1 MSARSVHRAYAE
13 RLVREVLAA
22 ADTRGLPARV
32 IRRLLRARFAV
43 TNVSN
48 AVRYAAVRAVTG
60 GGLLDL
66 RDARQPTLL
75 DRGPRRR
82 RSRKKASDAA
92 T

>member
-1 MSARSVHRAYAE
+1 MSRRSPHRVLAE

-22 ADTRGLPARV
+22 AETRGSSARE
-32 IRRLLRARFAV
+32 IRRLLRVAFGATTV
-43 TNVSN
+43 TT

-75 DRGPRRR
+75 DRGPRRI
-82 RSRKKASDAA
+82 RSRKKTDAR
-92 T
+92 